1 MKERPLGRTG
11 RRLPIVGQGTWRLE
25 SESRAEAVRALQRG
39 IELGLT
45 HIDTA
50 ELFGRGAVEELVG
63 EAIAG
68 YRGSVFLSSKVVPDH
83 ATYAGT
89 LLACERSLRRLRTD
103 RLDLYL
109 VQRPS
114 EHPLEETMR
123 AMETLKHE
131 GKILHYGVSNFD
143 VADLEHACALVGAE
157 NVACN
162 QVLYHLGERDIE
174 HVLLPVCERLGVS
187 VVGYSPFG
195 SGDFP
200 DPASPEGR
208 VLVDIGR
215 KYFVGPRAVALAFLV
230 RRDSLFAIPKATT
243 PAHVDDNARAGA
255 LELTPYEIERIDTT
269 FGLGPPR
276 SHLPTV

>member
-11 RRLPIVGQGTWRLE
+11 RRLPVVGQGTWRLE

-68 YRGSVFLSSKVVPDH
+68 YRGSVFLSSKVVPEH

-162 QVLYHLGERDIE
+162 QVLYHLGERAIE
-174 HVLLPVCERLGVS
+174 WRLLDWCRAHGVGVMAYSPLGQGDLLRDRKLVAIADGLGV
-187 VVGYSPFG
+187 
-195 SGDFP
+195 
-200 DPASPEGR
+200 PAATLATAFVLAREG
-208 VLVDIGR
+208 
-215 KYFVGPRAVALAFLV
+215 VA
-230 RRDSLFAIPKATT
+230 AIPKAARTEHL
-243 PAHVDDNARAGA
+243 PALRRALDLVIDDATVAALDRAF
-255 LELTPYEIERIDTT
+255 P
-269 FGLGPPR
+269 PPR
-276 SHLPTV
+276 RATRLPML